1 MAGASIDYTDREVQ
15 IIRATYPDYGAK
27 ATVDA
32 LKAEGYT
39 RSLDSVRMKAK
50 SLGVKRDMSKRHT
63 GENVWGDDEI
73 AALEEFYP
81 TGGAQLVKE
90 RLSDMGYDRTEGAI
104 STRATMLGI
113 KLVNTKRR
121 MARSGDKRIVN
132 FVLDTRLD
140 AEIIERLD
148 SQRNRSDYIRRLVK
162 EDIERSGK

>member
-15 IIRATYPDYGAK
+15 IIKDNYPDYGAK

-32 LKAEGYT
+32 LKAEGYV

-50 SLGVKRDMSKRHT
+50 SLGVRRDMSKLVR
-63 GENVWGDDEI
+63 GKDFWNDEE
-73 AALEEFYP
+73 LGVLRELYP
-81 TGGAQLVKE
+81 IGKAPLVRE
-90 RLSDMGYDRTEGAI
+90 RLLEMGYDRTEGAI
-104 STRATMLGI
+104 STRAAMVGV
-113 KLVNTKRR
+113 KYANTTRR
-121 MARSGDKRIVN
+121 MSRKGSRKIVN
-132 FVLDTRLD
+132 VVLDNTLD

>member
-15 IIRATYPDYGAK
+15 IIRDNYPDYGAK
-27 ATVDA
+27 ATMDA

-50 SLGVKRDMSKRHT
+50 ALGVKRDMSKRVT
-63 GENVWGDDEI
+63 VENVWGADEI

-81 TGGAQLVKE
+81 MGGAQMVRA
-90 RLSDMGYDRTEGAI
+90 RLADMGYDRTEGAI

-113 KLVNTKRR
+113 KMVNTKRR
-121 MARSGDKRIVN
+121 MTRSGEKRIVN
-132 FVLDTRLD
+132 FVLDTKLD
-140 AEIIERLD
+140 REIIERLD